1 MSQVQSGVAAAVP
14 PGSRIGPYTV
24 LSELGSGGM
33 GRVYLAR
40 SPGGRTVAVKTM
52 LVAGE
57 GATAEADRKRF
68 AREVALARRVRGAF
82 TASVVDADP
91 DAASPWMATEYVP
104 APSLGELVQ
113 GCGPLP
119 AASLP
124 WVAAGM
130 AEALQSIHAENL
142 VHRDVKPS
150 NVLLPEDGP
159 RLIDFGISQ
168 AADLTR
174 TKATLGT
181 IPFAAPEQ
189 ARGEPT
195 TAASDVFSFGATLF
209 HLATGRSPYR
219 GMDEGTVLEQLVRA
233 ASGDLC
239 LDGLPTDLDP
249 LIRPCLT
256 VDPAE
261 RPSPQ
266 DLLQVCGQ
274 WLALRPEAHGA
285 TDWLPPDWAQAIERA
300 RRRRTEAADTARLRV
315 GPEAVTERVPRP
327 DESSATRRPT
337 IAARRRTGPPAAR
350 TPLVLALTLALLA
363 AAGVGAYLFLR
374 PDNGD
379 GNGGGTAAGG
389 SGTALHEPAQAMRLA
404 LVRQAEAGEC
414 TDALPP
420 PTFVSDDHKNC
431 YSVSTEAADRM
442 NVEKLRAVSARYD
455 EQAGAWTIAMSF
467 RDQDARRF
475 TELTDT
481 ASRRQTPQ
489 NQIAILFGDR
499 LLSAPAV
506 LAPIPGG
513 EMQITGGYTKAEA
526 TELARQLGGG

>member
-1 MSQVQSGVAAAVP
+1 MSQAQSGVAAAVP

-52 LVAGE
+52 LVVGE

-91 DAASPWMATEYVP
+91 DAPSPWMATEYVP

-119 AASLP
+119 AESLH

-195 TAASDVFSFGATLF
+195 TTASDVFSFGATLF

-239 LDGLPTDLDP
+239 LDGLPTELDP
-249 LIRPCLT
+249 LIRPCLA
-256 VDPAE
+256 VAPEE

-266 DLLQVCGQ
+266 DLLQVCAQ
-274 WLALRPEAHGA
+274 WLARRPEAHGA
-285 TDWLPPDWAQAIERA
+285 ADWLPPEWARAIERA
-300 RRRRTEAADTARLRV
+300 RRRRTEAADAARLRV
-315 GPEAVTERVPRP
+315 GPEAVTERVPGRGEP
-327 DESSATRRPT
+327 SATRRLT
-337 IAARRRTGPPAAR
+337 AAARRRTGPLAAGIAVAVV
-350 TPLVLALTLALLA
+350 VLAGAGAGGYLL
-363 AAGVGAYLFLR
+363 LR
-374 PDNGD
+374 PDGGD
-379 GNGGGTAAGG
+379 SGGSTHAGGGGD
-389 SGTALHEPAQAMRLA
+389 TALHEPAQAMRLA
-404 LVRQAEAGEC
+404 LVQQAEAGEC

-420 PTFVSDDHKNC
+420 PTFVADDHKNC
-431 YSVSTEAADRM
+431 YSVSTETADRM

-455 EQAGAWTIAMSF
+455 EQAGAWTVAMTL

-481 ASRRQTPQ
+481 AARRQAPK

-499 LLSAPAV
+499 LLSAPTV

-513 EMQITGGYTKAEA
+513 HMQISGGYTRAEA